1 VLVYEDIMPKLK
13 SHRGAAKR
21 FKKTGSGKFVRSKA
35 FKRHILTSKPTRRK
49 RQMRGTEVVSP
60 ADAPKLKRML
70 PYD

>member
-1 VLVYEDIMPKLK
+1 MPKIK

-21 FKKTGSGKFVRSKA
+21 FKKTGTGKFVRAKA

-49 RQMRGTEVVSP
+49 RHMRGTEVVSD
-60 ADAPKLKRML
+60 ADAPRLKRML

>member
-1 VLVYEDIMPKLK
+1 MPKLK

-21 FKKTGSGKFVRSKA
+21 FKKTGTGKFVRSKA

-49 RQMRGTEVVSP
+49 RQMRGTVVVSP
-60 ADAPKLKRML
+60 SDAPRLKRML